1 MNIRPIK
8 SKKRSLTLL
17 KTGSIL
23 TAVMLFDSM
32 AAVLCIW
39 RNSSNVNN
47 STLVTVSTNSR
58 SPNARI
64 PCPGCGVWGGS
75 TYVSGEVS
83 FNQKDMPVPDILLFY
98 VEVFFNA
105 TSFTAGP
112 IGYSTSLVIGVN
124 TNNPFSNWQMISHS
138 FSTGGSSTQIT
149 ALGNPE
155 FYDAFPLGAYDYWW
169 AYPNVAI
176 SIHNDG
182 QIMACIFNQ
191 IVAKT
196 FNGVPYIWY
205 NGVVYGGTIGSITA
219 YANVIQYISG

>member
-8 SKKRSLTLL
+8 PKKRSLTLL

-39 RNSSNVNN
+39 RNRSGISPSYVSAQEYSDNAMSYNIQNSSNVNN
-47 STLVTVSTNSR
+47 STLVTVSISSR
-58 SPNARI
+58 SPNVRI
-64 PCPGCGVWGGS
+64 PCPGCGGGGS
-75 TYVSGEVS
+75 TYMSGEIS

-98 VEVFFNA
+98 VEVFLNV
-105 TSFTAGP
+105 TSFTAGSAE
-112 IGYSTSLVIGVN
+112 YSASLVIGVN

-138 FSTGGSSTQIT
+138 FSAGGSSTQIT
-149 ALGNPE
+149 ASSNSE
-155 FYDAFPLGAYDYWW
+155 FYGVFPLGAYDYWW

-176 SIHNDG
+176 SIHNNG
-182 QIMACIFNQ
+182 QITAYIFNQ

-196 FNGVPYIWY
+196 FNAVPYI
-205 NGVVYGGTIGSITA
+205 
-219 YANVIQYISG
+219 